1 MHHLLT
7 IVFGPSPTPWALLFK
22 NPEAADRALIDL
34 KTAKAANT
42 GIVDIVDDFGQRAII
57 EVQTIHGFM
66 LEDMEQSKLAHIER
80 GLHQART
87 QARANQMAQG
97 DPVLKNAAMMQGP
110 AMLSPMGGPN
120 RFS

>member
-1 MHHLLT
+1 MHLLT
-7 IVFGPSPTPWALLFK
+7 IVFGPSPTPWALLFEK
-22 NPEAADRALIDL
+22 TEAADRALIDL
-34 KTAKAANT
+34 KTAKAANAGT
-42 GIVDIVDDFGQRAII
+42 VDIVDDFGQRAII